1 MAALETLCGRVISN
15 CLSFICSAR
24 KQVGIGF
31 HSPLSVRPSVVRC
44 PVLHLLQEKW
54 DRGGQALWLQFLQH
68 YSLDSG
74 ERLCPFLLQD
84 GRGNGAVKKIR
95 GVAGIR
101 GMAVPVLR
109 QETIASCVRALCP
122 CSA

>member
-68 YSLDSG
+68 YSLDRARDFAILQE
-74 ERLCPFLLQD
+74 ERTEGTVQ
-84 GRGNGAVKKIR
+84 
-95 GVAGIR
+95 
-101 GMAVPVLR
+101 LR
-109 QETIASCVRALCP
+109 K
-122 CSA
+122 